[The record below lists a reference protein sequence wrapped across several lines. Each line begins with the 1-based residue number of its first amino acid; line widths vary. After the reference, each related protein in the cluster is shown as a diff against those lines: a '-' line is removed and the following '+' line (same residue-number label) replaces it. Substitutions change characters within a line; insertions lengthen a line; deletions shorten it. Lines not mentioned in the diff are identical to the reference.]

1 MVSDGS
7 EQDPEDDRHRT
18 QEARGEHQGEDV
30 PLVADLGEADHD
42 GRHEKS
48 LHRSAVGVGREMN
61 LGTAPSA
68 QPGYGEPMPKGLA
81 KPLGPLVPWPKAKR
95 VDTSSASNADD
106 YSPMT
111 GDS

>member
-18 QEARGEHQGEDV
+18 QEARGDHQGEDV

-48 LHRSAVGVGREMN
+48 LHRSAVEVGRGDEPWHGA
-61 LGTAPSA
+61 LRPTRVRGTDA
-68 QPGYGEPMPKGLA
+68 KGLA

-95 VDTSSASNADD
+95 VDTDPASNADD
-106 YSPMT
+106 YSPM
-111 GDS
+111 